1 MALAISWQRP
11 WQEVPPVSSAGALR
25 TVAPHGSIA
34 ESRKDGGA
42 QSQGGRYGRNV
53 CLPQVRVWCPNPLRG
68 GVFGRYLGFGGWG
81 PHE

>member
-42 QSQGGRYGRNV
+42 QSRGGRYGWNV
-53 CLPQVRVWCPNPLRG
+53 CVCLRFVC
-68 GVFGRYLGFGGWG
+68 GVLTPCEVGSLGDT
-81 PHE
+81 